1 MIRWGMADFARDEVV
16 RPAFQRFPGVR
27 NVKVPHSSRKEYDY
41 DDFDSYTV
49 RQSLIKVACLRFLS
63 LSGVLLENVVVIS
76 SAIWINYVLKAVWLE
91 NPSTYPYA
99 NYITAVLNSLQS
111 AILG

>member
-1 MIRWGMADFARDEVV
+1 MLRWGMSDFERDEVV

-27 NVKVPHSSRKEYDY
+27 KVKVPYRSGKEYDY
-41 DDFDSYTV
+41 DDFDSFTV
-49 RQSLIKVACLRFLS
+49 NRSLVKVACLRFFS
-63 LSGVLLENVVVIS
+63 VSCVLLENVIVIS